1 MSTTKTRRSVSLLAA
16 FAVAAGALA
25 MPAAASQAAPTFGL
39 AATTER
45 APSLVDLDT
54 AKTGSITIENFPS
67 IGSYVAIASLTGRPR
82 QSLDIF
88 DIENTT
94 PQLPKNATLH
104 HLFHIVV

>member
-54 AKTGSITIENFPS
+54 AKTGSITIHKLVKQDDNGTKATASSTRARPASRWPARPS
-67 IGSYVAIASLTGRPR
+67 PSRS
-82 QSLDIF
+82 
-88 DIENTT
+88 
-94 PQLPKNATLH
+94 
-104 HLFHIVV
+104 